1 MKILLVD
8 DVPSEHRSAEQWVKK
23 ITHVLAIAQ
32 KHPDVMQ
39 KISDIVCDVHSNR
52 IEKEN
57 EDSKKDH
64 IEELLECARKYD
76 LAQDGEANL
85 EAGQLG
91 YVENIFELISAQSV
105 EEARKKMS
113 DNIDIAV
120 VDMKLDKDRDN
131 GGEDVVNYI
140 TELCMRIPV
149 YIYTGTDTGIS
160 VNYYLKMTKGEK
172 SFGHIFIDCY
182 ALFKTGI
189 INIIKKKALI
199 DQKLLLIFQKN
210 LTISLREANWLKHAL
225 IDSQKTEK
233 ALLRYTINHML
244 QFLDEDEEKYYP
256 EEMYIYPPV
265 QPQIQTGRILCCNDT
280 HTFLVVV
287 SPACDIALHDG
298 KPKSNQVQ
306 FAEIEGFDYAVK
318 KRNPS
323 EIKKMKQNNFQLFY
337 HYLPKTGVFPGGFI
351 NFKKIHSLKR
361 NHLDHLTHILQISP
375 SFCKDIIS
383 RFSSYY
389 ARQGQPV
396 IEENS

>member
-8 DVPSEHRSAEQWVKK
+8 DIESEHESAKK
-23 ITHVLAIAQ
+23 WAEKISLIVAIA
-32 KHPDVMQ
+32 KTHPDVMQ
-39 KISDIVCDVHSNR
+39 KISDIVCEVHSDR

-57 EDSKKDH
+57 EDAPKDH
-64 IEELLECARKYD
+64 IEKLLECARKYD
-76 LAQDGEANL
+76 LVQDGETNL
-85 EAGQLG
+85 EAGQHSNE
-91 YVENIFELISAQSV
+91 ENIFELVSAKSV
-105 EEARKKMS
+105 EEARSKME
-113 DNIDIAV
+113 DDIDIAI

-182 ALFKTGI
+182 ALFETGI

-210 LTISLREANWLKHAL
+210 LTISLREASWLKYAL

-233 ALLRYTINHML
+233 ALLRYTINHMQ

-265 QPQIQTGRILCCNDT
+265 QPQIQTGRILQCKDT

-298 KPKSNQVQ
+298 KPKSHQVQ
-306 FAEIEGFDYAVK
+306 FAEIESFDFAVK
-318 KRNPS
+318 KRNSS

-351 NFKKIHSLKR
+351 NFKKIHSLER
-361 NHLDHLTHILQISP
+361 DHLDHLTHILQISP

-396 IEENS
+396 IEENL